1 MCLSCKIRSSTG
13 ACMKTRVGLALES
26 TTLRRFGIRFRVP
39 LMICMISL
47 AAVATVMLVPDEVS
61 AASVP
66 YIVEGFVTDSGG
78 SPVLGAVVTVT
89 MRHSGGGSTTH
100 DFTTITGGY
109 YGISFTKDE
118 WNVGDHF
125 DVVATK
131 ASYQAENLNN
141 LAEAGAYKRV
151 DLQFGPAIPE
161 FGSIVGLF
169 VAGSA
174 VACVAMIVLRRKS

>member
-1 MCLSCKIRSSTG
+1 
-13 ACMKTRVGLALES
+13 
-26 TTLRRFGIRFRVP
+26 
-39 LMICMISL
+39 MICMISL

-131 ASYQAENLNN
+131 ASYQAENLNI